1 LTHIESRP
9 AKKGPTY
16 DFFVDIEGTS
26 NEPRVKALLSELKDK
41 CFNVTVMGSKEVPWF
56 PRKMS
61 DIDLISQN
69 VLGAGAELES
79 DHPGF
84 NVRVWCLSWRA
95 SMCIVLF
102 RLYLGL
108 LIGAFTRAYMHTF
121 VLQDPEYRQR
131 RKHIADLAIS
141 YKFGTPIPRVEYI
154 NTFFLIIH
162 AFLVIHFVWH
172 VCYIDHFNNF
182 LFLFYKKMA
191 ALFAHCDCCHSSLS
205 VFPLTKW

>member
-16 DFFVDIEGTS
+16 DFFVDIEGAS

-84 NVRVWCLSWRA
+84 NVRACRLSLRA
-95 SMCIVLF
+95 SKGVFCIVYHVSHILPI
-102 RLYLGL
+102 R
-108 LIGAFTRAYMHTF
+108 IGSSG
-121 VLQDPEYRQR
+121 PG
-131 RKHIADLAIS
+131 IS
-141 YKFGTPIPRVEYI
+141 PTPQ
-154 NTFFLIIH
+154 T
-162 AFLVIHFVWH
+162 
-172 VCYIDHFNNF
+172 
-182 LFLFYKKMA
+182 
-191 ALFAHCDCCHSSLS
+191 HC
-205 VFPLTKW
+205 